1 MQFILRF
8 AKYEYKIPFRTDVF
22 FGNTIFPSD
31 IRKIRRVSYSDQTQM
46 IFSFNLITK
55 FCLFFDYTMG
65 REQFGIGDF
74 N

>member
-8 AKYEYKIPFRTDVF
+8 AKYEYKIPFQTDVF
-22 FGNTIFPSD
+22 FENTMFPSD
-31 IRKIRRVSYSDQTQM
+31 IRKIRRVSYSDQAQM

-65 REQFGIGDF
+65 REQFGIGNF